1 MDGGGVGQRQ
11 LVEFRVLVLDAVA
24 IERDSQRPLLRVN
37 MLHRADVAIE
47 HVLVV
52 VVAYLHHAIAPT
64 VLESATRKAVANG
77 VDSLLKGDVQV
88 RGSHHTALH
97 RGQHLD
103 VVGADVVSLGYAVA
117 HDVHDFLRRP
127 LGVFLLNKEEVGRAP
142 VADIGESSLVDLVG
156 IGDDT
161 ARLRL
166 AEDARQ
172 SDDGNCAR
180 VDDVAEHVAC
190 SHAG

>member
-1 MDGGGVGQRQ
+1 MDGVGQGLRGADDDAEFLRTGDAGIDEVALEHHEMGHQQGHDHDGIFRALRLMDGGGVGQRQ

-37 MLHRADVAIE
+37 ILHRADVAVE

-77 VDSLLKGDVQV
+77 IDSLLKGDIQV
-88 RGSHHTALH
+88 GGSHHTALH

-103 VVGADVVSLGYAVA
+103 VVGAIAVSLGNAVL
-117 HDVHDFLRRP
+117 DYIYYVTRCLFR
-127 LGVFLLNKEEVGRAP
+127 VF
-142 VADIGESSLVDLVG
+142 ILVENL
-156 IGDDT
+156 
-161 ARLRL
+161 AR
-166 AEDARQ
+166 
-172 SDDGNCAR
+172 N
-180 VDDVAEHVAC
+180 
-190 SHAG
+190 